1 MALSAPFDTSNQGIS
16 PRARGLETWA
26 CVILAAIVGFSYVWT
41 ALQPSNSWVISSK
54 DPNGYYPIETAG
66 FRSGHLYAE
75 ITPHPALVAL
85 KDPYDPVANAPYRVH
100 DMSLY
105 KGHYYLYYGVTP
117 VLVLF
122 WPVVLLTGQ
131 YLSEPFAVALF
142 CSAGV
147 WTGMALLL
155 AIRRRHFPRAP
166 FAALLAGWLCLAWAT
181 PLTLLVIG
189 PQFYQVPISCA
200 IFLQALMLAAAY
212 RSMHS
217 PARPL
222 AWLGAAGLL
231 FGLSVGARPNYLAG
245 FVVLLVPIAFV
256 ARGCAGGPT
265 GRRPSMAKALL
276 WTFTPAALCGVG
288 LLWYNWAR
296 FASVTE
302 FGMHYQ
308 LAGERVSNLTAMS
321 LRYLVPH
328 TAFYLFN
335 PGQWESYFPYFSPQS
350 GQPYGFLRYL
360 PWTWLALAAFLPPAA
375 GEPGERAGRLAIA
388 AALALAFATNLA
400 FLACFFGT
408 TSRYPGD
415 FANAALMLAGVGA
428 LALGQ
433 RLAFAG
439 KAWCA
444 RPVIA
449 AAAAASIAFAFAV
462 YVDWFPRREIFLGLS
477 RAANWPAY
485 KWESAHGS
493 KFGGLRLDLRLP
505 EQPPGLPEPLFET
518 GREGDQRDWL
528 EIDYMAK
535 GRARLSFF
543 HAGTGQF
550 PSKEFDIPADRRIVV
565 EARCGSLLPPF
576 GHPVY
581 SGWSRDEYDDAK
593 RDLRLTVNGEEV
605 LRASIECYDASP
617 ANTTLGRLAFFTG
630 GMQQAFSG
638 SILGVE
644 RLPLVKP
651 PKLAP
656 LFSKSEP
663 VELSLYLPTANQA
676 GADPLLVTGSGKESD
691 LVYCVYDGANHI
703 KFALDHFGSGG
714 PVSESVPYDP
724 LVLHK
729 ITIWMGSMAAPADAA
744 SPTPLP
750 PDRLAV
756 VFDGRALLNV
766 DQVFYPSTPS
776 SAIVGFNPYG
786 STGARR
792 EFTGR
797 ISVARQVDGSVLPPI
812 VRSGSYGAIE
822 MSVNFPFGVLG
833 TQEPLVV
840 TGVTGA
846 GDFVYV
852 RYADPTHVVIGFDHW
867 SVGGILGE
875 PFELDYGATH
885 RIAISFQA
893 LFPPGS
899 ALHASKAVRVL
910 IDGKPALVGSFP
922 CHPTT
927 ADRIKVGV
935 NPIGGSTC
943 GPKFTGRI
951 LSVELFPEPRE

>member
-1 MALSAPFDTSNQGIS
+1 MALSAPIDTQNQDIA
-16 PRARGLETWA
+16 PRGRGLETWA
-26 CVILAAIVGFSYVWT
+26 CVILAAIVGWSYVWT
-41 ALQPSNSWVISSK
+41 ALQPANSWVISSR
-54 DPNGYYPIETAG
+54 DPNGYYTMETAG
-66 FRSGHLYAE
+66 FRSGHLYAA
-75 ITPHPALVAL
+75 ITPHPALLAL

-117 VLVLF
+117 VFVLF
-122 WPVVLLTGQ
+122 WPFVLLTGQ

-142 CSAGV
+142 CTAAV
-147 WTGMALLL
+147 WTGMGILL
-155 AIRRRHFPRAP
+155 AIRRRHFPQAP
-166 FAALLAGWLCLAWAT
+166 FAALLGGWLCLAWAT

-212 RSMHS
+212 RAMHS
-217 PARPL
+217 PAQPL
-222 AWLGAAGLL
+222 LWLGAAGLL

-256 ARGCAGGPT
+256 AWGKERDPREG
-265 GRRPSMAKALL
+265 RPSVAKALL
-276 WTFTPAALCGVG
+276 WTFTPAALCGFG

-296 FASVTE
+296 FGSVAE

-308 LAGERVSNLTAMS
+308 LAGEKFINLTQIS
-321 LRYLVPH
+321 LRFLLPH
-328 TAFYLFN
+328 IAFYLFT
-335 PGQWESYFPYFSPQS
+335 PGQWQSYFPYFSPAA

-360 PWTWLALAAFLPPAA
+360 PWSWLLLGAFLRPAR
-375 GEPGERAGRLAIA
+375 GEAGERAGRLAIA
-388 AALALAFATNLA
+388 ATLALAFATNLA

-408 TSRYPGD
+408 TARYPGD
-415 FANAALMLAGVGA
+415 FANAALILAGVGA

-433 RLAFAG
+433 RLAVAG
-439 KAWCA
+439 RAGLA
-444 RPVIA
+444 RLVTA
-449 AAAAASIAFAFAV
+449 AAAAVALAFAFAV
-462 YVDWFPRREIFLGLS
+462 YVDWLPRREIFLGLA

-485 KWESAHGS
+485 AWDSSHGS

-505 EQPPGLPEPLFET
+505 AQPPVLPEPLFET
-518 GREGDQRDWL
+518 GREGDRRDWL
-528 EIDYMAK
+528 EIDYLPK

-543 HAGTGQF
+543 HAGTGHF
-550 PSKEFDIPADRRIVV
+550 PSREFTIPADRRIVV

-581 SGWSRDEYDDAK
+581 AGWSREEYDDAK
-593 RDLRLTVNGEEV
+593 HDLRLTVNGEEV
-605 LRASIECYDASP
+605 LRLSIECYESSP
-617 ANTTLGRLAFFTG
+617 ANTTLGRLAFFSG
-630 GMQQAFSG
+630 GMQQAFTG

-644 RLPLVKP
+644 SLPLAKP
-651 PKLAP
+651 LKVAP
-656 LFSKSEP
+656 LFSKAEP
-663 VELSLYLPTANQA
+663 VELSLYLPTANQS
-676 GADPLLVTGSGKESD
+676 GADPLLVTGSGNQSD
-691 LVYCVYDGANHI
+691 LVYCVYDGANHV

-714 PVSESVPYDP
+714 PVSESVHYDP

-729 ITIWMGSMAAPADAA
+729 ITIWMGSMAAPDGAG
-744 SPTPLP
+744 SPTPLSR
-750 PDRLAV
+750 DRLTV

-766 DQVFYPSTPS
+766 NQVFYPSTPS
-776 SAIVGFNPYG
+776 SAIMGFNAYG
-786 STGARR
+786 STGAGR
-792 EFTGR
+792 EFTGK
-797 ISVARQVDGSVLPPI
+797 IAAARQVDAGVLPPL
-812 VRSGSYGAIE
+812 VSSGKYGAVE
-822 MSVNFPFGVLG
+822 MSVNFPYGVPG

-840 TGVTGA
+840 TGVEGA

-852 RYADPTHVVIGFDHW
+852 RYIDPTHVLIGFDHW
-867 SVGGILGE
+867 GIGGIMGE
-875 PFELDYGATH
+875 PFELDYGQTH

-899 ALHASKAVRVL
+899 ALHESKAVRVL
-910 IDGKPALVGSFP
+910 IDGKPALVGSYA

-927 ADRIKVGV
+927 ADRIMIGA

-951 LSVELFPEPRE
+951 LSIELFPEPRE